1 MEAVSKNIIHEG
13 ARLKQI
19 VRDKK
24 MKILAFAETAGF
36 SNQIAHYYFRKEAI
50 KRATLLEFCTL
61 LGISLEEFYAWN
73 HPRKLSPSLP
83 DFHHGQRLGA
93 LIEEKG
99 LNKTKLSERMG
110 LSRRAL
116 YNLLEKAVFT
126 PEQLKKVCQVMEIT
140 QKEFYGS
147 WQTDDGGEDM
157 QEVDSWKDKYYR
169 LLEDHNKALVEI
181 ARLKEQLQQ
190 GPVK

>member
-24 MKILAFAETAGF
+24 MKIVAFAEMAKF

-61 LGISLEEFYAWN
+61 LSISLEEFYGWSN
-73 HPRKLSPSLP
+73 PRKQPPPSN
-83 DFHHGQRLGA
+83 DFHHGQRLGT

-99 LNKTKLSERMG
+99 LNKTKLADRMG

-116 YNLLEKAVFT
+116 YNLLDKATFT
-126 PEQLKKVCQVMEIT
+126 PEQLKKICQVLEIT
-140 QKEFYGS
+140 QKEFSGS
-147 WQTDDGGEDM
+147 NQVNDGGEEM
-157 QEVDSWKDKYYR
+157 QEVESWKDKYYK
-169 LLEDHNKALVEI
+169 LLEDHNKALVELS
-181 ARLKEQLQQ
+181 RLKEILQSA
-190 GPVK
+190 GTT

>member
-19 VRDKK
+19 VRDKR
-24 MKILAFAETAGF
+24 MKILEFAELADF

-50 KRATLLEFCTL
+50 KRSTLLEFCTL
-61 LGISLEEFYAWN
+61 LGISLDEFYNWS
-73 HPRKLSPSLP
+73 HPRRVPMQP
-83 DFHHGQRLGA
+83 VTDFHHGRRLNE

-99 LNKTKLSERMG
+99 LNKTKLAERMS

-116 YNLLEKAVFT
+116 YNLLDKSAFT
-126 PEQLKKVCQVMEIT
+126 AEQLKKMCQVLDVSL
-140 QKEFYGS
+140 KEFM
-147 WQTDDGGEDM
+147 GGNSVVEDAG
-157 QEVDSWKDKYYR
+157 VDMDIESWKDKYYK

-181 ARLKEQLQQ
+181 ARLKEELRER
-190 GPVK
+190 GS